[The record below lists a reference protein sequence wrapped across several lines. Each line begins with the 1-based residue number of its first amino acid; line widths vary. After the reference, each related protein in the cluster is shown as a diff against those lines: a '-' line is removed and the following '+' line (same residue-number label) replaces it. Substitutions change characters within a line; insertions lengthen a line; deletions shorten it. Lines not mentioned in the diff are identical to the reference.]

1 MTGRMSITREALIP
15 DEVRVA
21 RYRRA
26 PELGPRILFF
36 SGGSALRKLSRCLK
50 LYTHNSVHLVTPFDS
65 GGSSAAL
72 RDEFRM
78 LSVGDLRNRLLSL
91 ADETVQGNPE
101 IYALFSHRLPA
112 GADRNA
118 LRGIVDAMAEG
129 THPLI
134 AQVPEPLRSLVL
146 TNLHSFWS
154 SVSTGF
160 DLSNASIGNLILVG
174 GYLHNE
180 RDIHAV
186 AFLFSKLVAVRG
198 VVRPIVDANVGLT
211 AVLESGAKVVG
222 QHRLTKRG
230 AERIS
235 SRVVDLQLCAAPGAA
250 ADSAPGAASDSAPGA
265 ASDSAPGAASD
276 SAPGAAAEPVDVAA
290 TDDVC
295 DLIRNA
301 ELIVFPIGSFYS
313 SIVANLLPTG
323 VGRAIAEASCPK
335 IFVPNMGEDVEQ
347 LGMSLESCIEALAHY
362 VRRDAGART
371 PIERILDLVLVDTTR
386 GRYTL
391 PIQLGPVE
399 KLGVQL
405 ADVSLVRERGW
416 PLIDGEL
423 LAQALVSL
431 V

>member
-1 MTGRMSITREALIP
+1 MSITREALIP

-112 GADRNA
+112 DADRNV
-118 LRGIVDAMAEG
+118 LRGIVEEMAEG

-134 AQVPEPLRSLVL
+134 DQVPEPLRSLVL
-146 TNLHSFWS
+146 TSLHSFWR

-160 DLSNASIGNLILVG
+160 DLSHASIGNLILVG

-211 AVLESGAKVVG
+211 AALESGAKVIG
-222 QHRLTKRG
+222 QHRLTTRG
-230 AERIS
+230 SERIT
-235 SRVVDLQLCAAPGAA
+235 SRVVDLQLCAAPNPASGSAPDSAQAA
-250 ADSAPGAASDSAPGA
+250 AAVD
-265 ASDSAPGAASD
+265 
-276 SAPGAAAEPVDVAA
+276 PVDVAA

-313 SIVANLLPTG
+313 SIVANLLPAG

-335 IFVPNMGEDVEQ
+335 VFVPNMGEDVEQ

-405 ADVSLVRERGW
+405 ADVGLVRERGW